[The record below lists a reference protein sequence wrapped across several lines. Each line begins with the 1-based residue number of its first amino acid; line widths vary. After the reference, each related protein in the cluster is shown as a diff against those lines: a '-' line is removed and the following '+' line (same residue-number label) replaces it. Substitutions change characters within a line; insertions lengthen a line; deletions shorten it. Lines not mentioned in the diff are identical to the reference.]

1 MIAHAVLRVDPS
13 DTVAAVFNVHRAYFN
28 AEEKMDTFGH
38 LPDCM
43 PADMRTMHVGMLQQS
58 TEWFSTSSCV
68 VGRMS

>member
-1 MIAHAVLRVDPS
+1 MQSCGVDPS
-13 DTVAAVFNVHRAYFN
+13 DTVAAVFDVHRTYFN

-38 LPDCM
+38 LPHCM